1 MSYLNGAATRKPSKR
16 AATQRSTKM
25 SSLGEPATAMTHL
38 SYKEATHE
46 GEAWAALWSPFGDST
61 DLPPQTVG
69 LQPEL
74 HDLPQKSSEKSHPG
88 GDPRTPERTG
98 TQGPPGPSYAAG
110 DARPFEPEW
119 SVLIDVTAFQ
129 HDVLAVSRQR
139 ETHSDNNCDGLLAAL
154 KQCLACS
161 HSVPQ
166 MIEEWSQLRG
176 LITTA
181 TAGTSTRTRSF
192 CFAVCLEWAVFLTAS
207 PRFSAQFGPGGPCSS
222 RGIFA
227 TASYYF
233 VQFRF
238 SNILRAAARAS
249 LAPTHIYCVYALC
262 LSPNTLTR
270 SMILRNSPL

>member
-1 MSYLNGAATRKPSKR
+1 MLFLDTVYTATACASELDITCNTFAFEHEFHVADVLLAGFLALTSSWQVSGRTSTGARARAPKNPVSYLNGAATRKPSKR

-129 HDVLAVSRQR
+129 PDVLAVSRQR
-139 ETHSDNNCDGLLAAL
+139 RRT
-154 KQCLACS
+154 
-161 HSVPQ
+161 P
-166 MIEEWSQLRG
+166 
-176 LITTA
+176 TT
-181 TAGTSTRTRSF
+181 T
-192 CFAVCLEWAVFLTAS
+192 VTAS
-207 PRFSAQFGPGGPCSS
+207 LQRSSSASH
-222 RGIFA
+222 A
-227 TASYYF
+227 
-233 VQFRF
+233 V
-238 SNILRAAARAS
+238 
-249 LAPTHIYCVYALC
+249 
-262 LSPNTLTR
+262 TR
-270 SMILRNSPL
+270 CRR